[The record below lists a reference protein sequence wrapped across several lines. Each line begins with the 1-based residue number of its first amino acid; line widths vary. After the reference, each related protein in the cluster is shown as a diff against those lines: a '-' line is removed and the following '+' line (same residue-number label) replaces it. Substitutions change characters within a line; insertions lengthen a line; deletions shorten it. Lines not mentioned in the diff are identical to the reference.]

1 MINTTGMYRYIVYVY
16 DKRNIFVRVEE
27 AGVPVPDEL
36 CQVPAGHGHHGS
48 QHLRQ
53 GLRGEDPPLNVNLL
67 V

>member
-1 MINTTGMYRYIVYVY
+1 MYRYIVWVY

-53 GLRGEDPPLNVNLL
+53 GLRGEDPRLNDNLL